1 MIQSDVNNAPLI
13 LNAPII
19 EISWIG
25 IRKINEI
32 RAIILQVKIYFQDR
46 VENGYR
52 CRDTVPM
59 TVGELIMQL
68 LILLNADKSVR
79 ESI

>member
-32 RAIILQVKIYFQDR
+32 TAIILQVKIYFQDR

-52 CRDTVPM
+52 CRDTDDSRWVDYAIIN
-59 TVGELIMQL
+59 TAECW
-68 LILLNADKSVR
+68 
-79 ESI
+79 